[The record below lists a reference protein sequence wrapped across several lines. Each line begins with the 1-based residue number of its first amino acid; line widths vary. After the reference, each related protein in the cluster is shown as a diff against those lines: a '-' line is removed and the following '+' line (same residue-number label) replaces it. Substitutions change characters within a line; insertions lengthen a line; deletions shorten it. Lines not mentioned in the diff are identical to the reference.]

1 MMRVF
6 AIAEIRNDELDEI
19 SFEMLNLANCIK
31 GDGTSEAVV
40 IGENVSEFAEK
51 LSKYADKVWKIEDE
65 SLKDYNPELYVDVL
79 MQLFSR
85 EKPDIVLTP
94 NSSRG
99 LEFAPNLAVK
109 LNAPIVTD
117 IVNLEINDGIKAT
130 RYIFQGKLLVDVLV
144 KKADTYVFT
153 VRQGVFKE
161 EKEVSGEIIDTNIKP
176 SATLKRE
183 FVRIIEPEVGEVDIT
198 QADIIV
204 SVGRGIEDES
214 NIELAEELAKLLGG
228 VVAGSRPVIDS
239 GWLPKERQVGISGKT
254 VKPKLYLALG
264 ISGAFQ
270 HVMGMKD
277 SELIIAINKDPEAPI
292 FGVAQYGVVGDIF
305 DVVPVLIEKLK
316 EIKGS

>member
-1 MMRVF
+1 MRVF
-6 AIAEIRNDELDEI
+6 AIAEIRGDALDES
-19 SFEMLNLANCIK
+19 SFELLNLANCIK

-40 IGENVSEFAEK
+40 IGKDVSEFAKELAK
-51 LSKYADKVWKIEDE
+51 GADRVWKIEDDALE
-65 SLKDYNPELYVDVL
+65 NYNPEPYTDVL
-79 MQLFSR
+79 LQLFAK
-85 EKPDIVLTP
+85 EKPDIVLLP
-94 NSSRG
+94 NTSRG
-99 LEFAPNLAVK
+99 LEMAPKLAVG

-117 IVNLEINDGIKAT
+117 IVNLDVSNGVKAT
-130 RYIFQGKLLVDVLV
+130 RYIFQGKLLVDVFV
-144 KKADTYVFT
+144 KESETYVFT

-161 EKEVSGEIIDTNIKP
+161 GGEISGEIVDANVKP
-176 SATLKRE
+176 TITPKRE
-183 FVRIIEPEVGEVDIT
+183 FVGIIEPEVGEVDIT

-239 GWLPKERQVGISGKT
+239 GWLPKDRQVGISGKT

-277 SELIIAINKDPEAPI
+277 SELIIAVNKDPEAPI

-305 DVVPVLIEKLK
+305 DVVPALIEKLK
-316 EIKGS
+316 KIKG